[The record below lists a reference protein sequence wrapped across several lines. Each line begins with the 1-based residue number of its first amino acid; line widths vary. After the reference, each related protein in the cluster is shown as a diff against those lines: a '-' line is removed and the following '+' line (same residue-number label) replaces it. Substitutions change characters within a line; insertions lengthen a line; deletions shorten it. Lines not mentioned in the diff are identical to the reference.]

1 MFYFGIKIFIKKNKT
16 IDIKIILYNNS
27 YINKYLIIYM
37 EISEV
42 LKLIREYKRITLEEV
57 AVKMKISRERVS
69 KIEKSA
75 GIKTSTLLRYLEAI
89 EISLSSFSLVY
100 DIMNENVYMETF
112 SKEVEKSVYIIEF
125 CINNE
130 NKRNE
135 KQIRYNQ
142 TRYNICS

>member
-1 MFYFGIKIFIKKNKT
+1 
-16 IDIKIILYNNS
+16 
-27 YINKYLIIYM
+27 M